1 MEHRP
6 ARRHAACVVDHSGSV
21 AAGNELNIDPRLV
34 CWKRTVDMNDR
45 ALRQIMVGIGGKEN
59 GMIRE
64 DGYDI
69 VVASEVITNHLHHR
83 LDIDMPSSMFCAICH
98 LHR

>member
-1 MEHRP
+1 M
-6 ARRHAACVVDHSGSV
+6 CVR
-21 AAGNELNIDPRLV
+21 AGRGVIFWRGAV
-34 CWKRTVDMNDR
+34 G

-69 VVASEVITNHLHHR
+69 VVASEVKSCT
-83 LDIDMPSSMFCAICH
+83 P
-98 LHR
+98 

>member
-1 MEHRP
+1 MCEGR
-6 ARRHAACVVDHSGSV
+6 ARSYGVGAVG
-21 AAGNELNIDPRLV
+21 
-34 CWKRTVDMNDR
+34 

-69 VVASEVITNHLHHR
+69 VVASEVKSHA
-83 LDIDMPSSMFCAICH
+83 P
-98 LHR
+98 